1 MKLRLKNLQDQVMV
15 ITGASSGIGRVTA
28 RKAAERGAKVVLA
41 SRDEADLEEAA
52 EQIRAAGGE
61 AVWEV
66 CDVSDLEEVEW
77 LAETAVREYGRI
89 DTWVNNAGVSIYG
102 RTLHVPVD
110 EARQIFE
117 TNYWGVVHG
126 SLVAIEHMRDSGGA
140 LINMGSIASDR
151 ALPLQGHYAASK
163 QAVRAF
169 TDTLRLELDHD
180 EVPLAV
186 TLVKPGAIDTPYPHH
201 ARSYLEREPKH
212 PPPVYTPE
220 TVARAVLHCAEHP
233 KREITVGGGGRFM
246 TAFGRVAPRLA
257 DQYMEATMFEGQM
270 RDEPVDGGRRDAL
283 DAPHPGDAAERG
295 DQPGYV
301 MRSSAYTQARLH
313 PLVTAT
319 AVGLAGAAAAV
330 GARRWMA
337 H

>member
-1 MKLRLKNLQDQVMV
+1 MKITLKRLQDQVMV
-15 ITGASSGIGRVTA
+15 ITGASSGIGRTTA

-41 SRDEADLEEAA
+41 SRDEADLEEATR
-52 EQIRAAGGE
+52 EIREAGGE

-66 CDVSDLEEVEW
+66 CDVADLEAVEW
-77 LAETAVREYGRI
+77 LAKTAVREYGHI

-110 EARQIFE
+110 EARQIFD

-126 SLVAIEHMRDSGGA
+126 SLVAVEHMRDEGGA
-140 LINMGSIASDR
+140 LINMGSMASDR
-151 ALPLQGHYAASK
+151 AIPLQGHYAASK

-169 TDTLRLELDHD
+169 TDTLRLELDRD
-180 EVPLAV
+180 EVPLSV

-201 ARSYLEREPKH
+201 ARSYMEREPKH
-212 PPPVYTPE
+212 PAPVYAPE

-233 KREITVGGGGRFM
+233 KREITVGGGGRMM
-246 TAFGRVAPRLA
+246 TAFGRVAPHLA

-270 RDEPVDGGRRDAL
+270 RDEPSNGGRQDAV

-295 DQPGYV
+295 DQPGHV
-301 MRSSAYTQARLH
+301 MKSSAYTQARLH
-313 PLVTAT
+313 PWKAAAAGMV
-319 AVGLAGAAAAV
+319 GAAALA
-330 GARRWMA
+330 GARRWLSR
-337 H
+337 